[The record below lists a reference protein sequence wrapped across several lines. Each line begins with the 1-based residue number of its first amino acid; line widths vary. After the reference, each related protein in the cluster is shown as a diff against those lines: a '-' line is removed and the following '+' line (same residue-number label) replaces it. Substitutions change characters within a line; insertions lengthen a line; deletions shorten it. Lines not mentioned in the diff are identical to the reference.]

1 MQSLEFLSTDHNLP
15 PNHHQSF
22 AFTLEMS
29 SIVFESIVRGFER
42 AAKRPLSRTATC
54 LLVRFPLTNIH
65 RWVTRAARPFIA
77 EGPNKPQQSAA
88 TLPGV
93 HAQRREPISLASFAW
108 RPSAADASNPDFKRG
123 ALSAVRSHSLCFS
136 RASSLPA
143 PGQYVPA
150 NSTFTMFLAPSLR
163 CRKGI

>member
-54 LLVRFPLTNIH
+54 LLVRFPLANIH

-93 HAQRREPISLASFAW
+93 HAQRREPFSLASFAW
-108 RPSAADASNPDFKRG
+108 CRSAVDASKLDSKRG
-123 ALSAVRSHSLCFS
+123 ALSAVRSHSLWFFES
-136 RASSLPA
+136 I
-143 PGQYVPA
+143 
-150 NSTFTMFLAPSLR
+150 LAPDTGSIR
-163 CRKGI
+163 TR